1 MNVKTF
7 LRQNVIPVTGCSEPA
22 AIAYAAS
29 VACQALYG
37 CLPPRF
43 GCFNPAIRISDIRK
57 ITVQTDRNVF
67 KNAYSAIIPG
77 TDGQKGLAAA
87 AAAGIFLNPQYGL
100 DVFSGIT
107 PEIRARARLVAL
119 SDKISCSI
127 APVLPGESSPEIRVE
142 VAAPDEAGKKTVAV
156 RISGRHDFIRSV
168 SIDGTQV
175 YANMPVSTKVIG
187 ETPPPTILGMIRIA
201 EAADLAELEEVYRGV
216 EMNMALAE
224 QGIHQI
230 YGLGLGRNLHRVIVN
245 QKGQLSLVD
254 KVRIASAIAADAR
267 MGGAPYPV
275 MSTAGSGNQGITAL
289 VPIGVV
295 GRECK
300 FSRQEIGR
308 AALVSHMV
316 TWQADRQFGHLAA
329 ICGCAVKA
337 GIGAAAGL
345 AYLIGGNKE
354 TVTTAINLMAASI
367 TGTICDGAKP
377 GCALKIATAA
387 GMATESAFLAVDG
400 MKIPE
405 GNGIIRNSVAD
416 TFANIGK
423 ISAAMDPVD
432 TSIVSIREGFD
443 ADVRV

>member
-1 MNVKTF
+1 
-7 LRQNVIPVTGCSEPA
+7 
-22 AIAYAAS
+22 
-29 VACQALYG
+29 
-37 CLPPRF
+37 
-43 GCFNPAIRISDIRK
+43 
-57 ITVQTDRNVF
+57 
-67 KNAYSAIIPG
+67 
-77 TDGQKGLAAA
+77 
-87 AAAGIFLNPQYGL
+87 
-100 DVFSGIT
+100 
-107 PEIRARARLVAL
+107 
-119 SDKISCSI
+119 
-127 APVLPGESSPEIRVE
+127 
-142 VAAPDEAGKKTVAV
+142 
-156 RISGRHDFIRSV
+156 
-168 SIDGTQV
+168 
-175 YANMPVSTKVIG
+175 
-187 ETPPPTILGMIRIA
+187 
-201 EAADLAELEEVYRGV
+201 
-216 EMNMALAE
+216 
-224 QGIHQI
+224 
-230 YGLGLGRNLHRVIVN
+230 
-245 QKGQLSLVD
+245 
-254 KVRIASAIAADAR
+254 
-267 MGGAPYPV
+267 

-432 TSIVSIREGFD
+432 TSIVSILEGFD